1 MSLFVCELSGE
12 TSSDGMVVTPSG
24 HVCQRSLLLQKL
36 TENGGIDP
44 FDSSRSLSED
54 DVIDLKSKVV
64 PPRAAGTSSMSSLL
78 SLARDEY
85 HAVLLELFD
94 TRKLLEETRQ
104 ELSQALYQNDAATRV
119 VARLAMERDAAL
131 QQLEHISSSGVRTP
145 SVNNQVIVDEEPASN
160 ATTESGEPPAKKAK
174 VDEDQPLPLTNDIP
188 EAHLQHMI
196 STWEELHKNRKALQK
211 ERVSQ
216 CLPPDDMISNAS
228 TVAYHKTKCKGVVAL
243 ASNRNHVVTA
253 GTDKQVV
260 IYDAEKKTV
269 VQTIASKNAVVAV
282 DLNSKFILVGSRG
295 GVLTA
300 YGIED
305 GAALGSITAPSHI
318 KDAAIVGL
326 HVHPD
331 GIHCLSCFESGHL
344 ALFSLS
350 SYETI
355 AVFEDPASSTY
366 TCGALHP
373 DGLIYVCGTSK
384 GDCKVWDLKAKG
396 LAAIIPGEVQV
407 PVTSLAISENGYHI
421 AAALSSSGVALL
433 DLRKTK
439 QIGKV
444 AGPCQSLA
452 FDPSAKYLALGGVD
466 GVRLVTVKDQAEAA
480 TLPFDKEATGLRWV
494 QNKLLVVSGK
504 ERSVSLFG

>member
-12 TSSDGMVVTPSG
+12 SSADGMVVTPSG
-24 HVCQRSLLLQKL
+24 HICLRYLLLQKL
-36 TENGGIDP
+36 TENGGADP
-44 FDSSRSLSED
+44 FDASRSLSED
-54 DVIDLKSKVV
+54 DLIDLKSKVV
-64 PPRAAGTSSMSSLL
+64 PPRAAGASSMSSLL

-85 HAVLLELFD
+85 QVVLLELFD

-131 QQLEHISSSGVRTP
+131 QQLEQISSSGVRAT
-145 SVNNQVIVDEEPASN
+145 SANNKAILDEEPTSN
-160 ATTESGEPPAKKAK
+160 KVQESDEPPSKKAK
-174 VDEDQPLPLTNDIP
+174 VDEEQTLPLTNDIP
-188 EAHLQHMI
+188 EADLQHMI
-196 STWEELHKNRKALQK
+196 SAWDELHKNRKALQK

-216 CLPPDDMISNAS
+216 CLPPDEMASNAS
-228 TVAYHKTKCKGVVAL
+228 TVAYHKTKCKGIVAL
-243 ASNRNHVVTA
+243 ASNRNFLVTA

-260 IYDAEKKTV
+260 VYNAEEKTV

-282 DLNSKFILVGSRG
+282 DLNAKFVLIGSRG

-305 GAALGSITAPSHI
+305 GAVLGSITAPSHI
-318 KDAAIVGL
+318 KDTAIVGL

-331 GIHCLSCFESGHL
+331 GVHCLSCFESGHL
-344 ALFSLS
+344 ALFSLE

-355 AVFEDPASSTY
+355 AVFEDPASCTY

-384 GDCKVWDLKAKG
+384 GDVKVWDLKAKG
-396 LAAIIPGEVQV
+396 LAATIPGEDEVQ
-407 PVTSLAISENGYHI
+407 VTSLAISDNGYHI
-421 AAALSSSGVALL
+421 AAALSSSIVSLL
-433 DLRKTK
+433 DLRKQK
-439 QIGKV
+439 QTGKV
-444 AGPCQSLA
+444 AGQCQSLA

-466 GVRLVTVKDQAEAA
+466 GVRLVTVKDQTEAGS
-480 TLPFDKEATGLRWV
+480 LPFKKDPTGLRWV
-494 QNKLLVVSGK
+494 LNKLAVVSNT